1 MADKIVTDN
10 ILQKATEGIIQLIAD
25 NIFEFESYNDT
36 EIAELFSLTPEEAQ
50 HISDLIADTVIS
62 QYKLWSSKKV
72 SDELLSAK
80 NECNDYTDDRLSGI
94 SSISLKYCEE
104 LPDVGESNCIYILKS
119 TDSNPDTLNLYD
131 SDNTTWISI
140 GDFNI
145 SLDDV
150 YKKSEVDT
158 KLDLKADKTEILAQD
173 DVLTDISLATTT
185 NVLSATTTIEELD
198 KKVDKTSIVTSISST
213 STDDTVP
220 SAKAVYDNVIKDNN
234 IKTFTTLEQLGLVD
248 GCTVE
253 EIFVALP
260 NDSYLEIACHT
271 NSLGS
276 DLNYVQNV
284 PIVDGDYGILSIRKK
299 NRYRFAIE
307 YKLSGGGAI
316 SKNELYIG
324 NLKGI
329 DGTGLTWKRVCTTSV
344 ADVPL
349 TKINTFNS
357 TGVTGDVQ
365 YEVKNGICV
374 VKAWGISS
382 ITNNTWLDLCTLPKA
397 KTDIGNSIVDANGDG
412 TIVGFVYVEGTML
425 RGMFYGSA
433 NYGHGSFSYSVAES

>member
-25 NIFEFESYNDT
+25 NIFEFESYSD
-36 EIAELFSLTPEEAQ
+36 ESIAELFSLTPEESQ

-72 SDELLSAK
+72 NDEILSAK

-94 SSISLKYCEE
+94 SSISLKYCTI
-104 LPDVGESNCIYILKS
+104 LPSVGESNCIYILKS

-173 DVLTDISLATTT
+173 DVITDTSLATTT

-213 STDDTVP
+213 STDDTVA
-220 SAKAVYDNVIKDNN
+220 SAKAVYDNCIKDAN
-234 IKTFTTLEQLGLVD
+234 IKTYTSIEQLGLTTPT
-248 GCTVE
+248 TVE
-253 EIFVALP
+253 AIYNAIPANSCLNIFASIDSVTNLP
-260 NDSYLEIACHT
+260 LQQG
-271 NSLGS
+271 L
-276 DLNYVQNV
+276 
-284 PIVDGDYGILSIRKK
+284 LSITKINTAGFDIILKR
-299 NRYRFAIE
+299 
-307 YKLSGGGAI
+307 SGSGAVTDNI
-316 SKNELYIG
+316 MYIG
-324 NLKGI
+324 QLKGA
-329 DGTGLTWKRVCTTSV
+329 DGTRLSWKRVCTTSV
-344 ADVPL
+344 KDVPL
-349 TKINTFNS
+349 TKITLPSNC
-357 TGVTGDVQ
+357 TGEVT
-365 YEVKNGICV
+365 YIVKNGYCTVSCWELCSTSAGDTI
-374 VKAWGISS
+374 IYSS
-382 ITNNTWLDLCTLPKA
+382 IPKPNVNVAKEVIQTLNGIIYGLIYITSFSTSLTFRCFRTDVTNSYC
-397 KTDIGNSIVDANGDG
+397 
-412 TIVGFVYVEGTML
+412 
-425 RGMFYGSA
+425 
-433 NYGHGSFSYSVAES
+433 SFSYPVAES

>member
-1 MADKIVTDN
+1 MADKIVTDD

-25 NIFEFESYNDT
+25 NIFEFESYSD
-36 EIAELFSLTPEEAQ
+36 ESIAELFSLTPEEAQ

-94 SSISLKYCEE
+94 SSISLKYCTI
-104 LPDVGESNCIYILKS
+104 LPSVGESNCIYILKS

-173 DVLTDISLATTT
+173 DVLTDTSLATTT

-220 SAKAVYDNVIKDNN
+220 SAKAVYDNCIKNNN
-234 IKTFTTLEQLGLVD
+234 IKTYTDITQLGLTTPT
-248 GCTVE
+248 TVGA
-253 EIFVALP
+253 IYNAIPANSCLNIYASVTSVTDLP
-260 NDSYLEIACHT
+260 LQQG
-271 NSLGS
+271 L
-276 DLNYVQNV
+276 
-284 PIVDGDYGILSIRKK
+284 LSI
-299 NRYRFAIE
+299 
-307 YKLSGGGAI
+307 
-316 SKNELYIG
+316 
-324 NLKGI
+324 
-329 DGTGLTWKRVCTTSV
+329 
-344 ADVPL
+344 
-349 TKINTFNS
+349 TKINTAGFDIILKRSGSGAVTDNTMYIGQLKGTNG
-357 TGVTGDVQ
+357 TGLSWKKVCATSVKDVAMTSINTFDTATMTGTLS
-365 YEVKNGICV
+365 YEVVNGICYV
-374 VKAWGISS
+374 YVNYFNNSVTGVNQVICSS
-382 ITNNTWLDLCTLPKA
+382 LPKPKA
-397 KTDIGNSIVDANGDG
+397 LTVSVAHHDRTGTVVALLCLFGGTSI
-412 TIVGFVYVEGTML
+412 L
-425 RGMFYGSA
+425 RGHFYSTKSCFT
-433 NYGHGSFSYSVAES
+433 SFSYPVAES